1 MFKRFSK
8 EVKQILI
15 EELCKR
21 YDKNN
26 SILQAPFLK
35 MHYDE
40 DDIEMMIKENKRIE
54 ELIEELRKED

>member
-26 SILQAPFLK
+26 RILQAPFLK

-54 ELIEELRKED
+54 ELIKELKED